1 MQSQDPAALKLRIQ
15 ELEAELAA
23 LRTSAQEA
31 SGDVVISA
39 EAREEQK
46 EPNESLPLLLDEYR
60 RYGRQMIMPEIGFD
74 GQLRLKRAKV
84 LIVGAGGLGS
94 PAAAY
99 IAGAGVG
106 TIGIID
112 HDTVEHSNLHR
123 QIIHSTSKVGMS
135 KVESAITYLKDLN
148 PNPTYIPHVQALTSA
163 NALSILTPYD
173 LILDCT
179 DHPSLRYL
187 ISDTAIILNKP
198 IVSASALRT
207 DGQLIV
213 LNDPPGAGP
222 CYRCIWPNPPPASTV
237 TSCGEGGILG
247 PVVGVMGVL
256 QALEAIKLL
265 SRPAPPEQKAA
276 SMTIF
281 SAFPQMAFRTLKM
294 RGRRKACVACG
305 EPADAKDKITREAM
319 EKGLIDHI
327 AFCGSSAPVGLLKP
341 EERVDVSEYMK
352 VRDEGKEHTLLD
364 VRDETQ
370 FGICKLEGSL
380 NIPYSEFESL
390 ALAEDTTSKV
400 PESLKSLLAKSSPEA
415 PVYVLCRL
423 GNDSQ
428 HVTKHLKDAGVA
440 GGRVFDIKGGISEW
454 AKSGVAGPFPQY

>member
-1 MQSQDPAALKLRIQ
+1 MQSQDPAALQLRIQ
-15 ELEAELAA
+15 ELKAELAA

-31 SGDVVISA
+31 SGDVVTSA

-60 RYGRQMIMPEIGFD
+60 RYGRQMIMSEVGFD
-74 GQLRLKRAKV
+74 GEVCLIPNHGQWSLTRAPGRVGQLRLKRAKV

-123 QIIHSTSKVGMS
+123 QIIHSTSKVGMP
-135 KVESAITYLKDLN
+135 KVESAITYLKEYVFQQVNPFSWTITYWNFDSLN

-213 LNDPPGAGP
+213 LNDPPGSGP

-265 SRPAPPEQKAA
+265 SRPAPPEQKTT

-341 EERVDVSEYMK
+341 EERVDVREYMK
-352 VRDEGKEHTLLD
+352 VRDEGKKHTLLD

-380 NIPYSEFESL
+380 SNI
-390 ALAEDTTSKV
+390 
-400 PESLKSLLAKSSPEA
+400 SSCFSA
-415 PVYVLCRL
+415 
-423 GNDSQ
+423 
-428 HVTKHLKDAGVA
+428 
-440 GGRVFDIKGGISEW
+440 
-454 AKSGVAGPFPQY
+454 